1 MKSLNIKYKTL
12 SICIIASL
20 FSLTGCMETIDL
32 SDQIDAQPKLV
43 LYCRLCPQ
51 FDFTYIMLTSS
62 SVLYRWNDSDVNSFG
77 TSSIYALK
85 DGIVELSADGN
96 TWKRAVFDE
105 VRQQYL
111 ITQAELPIIEGHTYY
126 IRASHEGYPDVS
138 ASCTV
143 PYAREV
149 NFRFDTVTVQSDVH
163 WGEIWNEEHQD
174 LYAEWN
180 DYPGEQN
187 YYMLA
192 NKFIMTHY
200 YHSYNEDTHAYETDS
215 ITYSWNWWTPGLED
229 ENGSYKSVFSDEGK
243 DGQVM
248 RGLLEAFYE
257 ENDYDDFDNQEEYYL
272 LFLDRNCY
280 LYEKTLNTDYS
291 EFSAFLLEPM
301 HTYSNIEN
309 GFGLFGA
316 FNMQEAVQGHY
327 VRKGCPKR

>member
-1 MKSLNIKYKTL
+1 MHIKYKTL
-12 SICIIASL
+12 LICVITSL
-20 FSLTGCMETIDL
+20 FSLVGCEDIVDL
-32 SDQIDAQPKLV
+32 SDQIDAQSKLV

-51 FDFTYIMLTSS
+51 LDSTYIALTYSN
-62 SVLYRWNDSDVNSFG
+62 VLYRT
-77 TSSIYALK
+77 TSEGGDPYSMYQRVEMLS

-105 VRQQYL
+105 ARQQYL
-111 ITQAELPIIEGHTYY
+111 ITQAELPILEGHTYY
-126 IRASHEGYPDVS
+126 IRASHAGYPDVS

-200 YHSYNEDTHAYETDS
+200 YNSYNEDTHAYETDS
-215 ITYSWNWWTPGLED
+215 ITYSWDWWTPGLED

-257 ENDYDDFDNQEEYYL
+257 ENDYYDFDNQEEYYL

-280 LYEKTLNTDYS
+280 LYEKTLNSDYS
-291 EFSAFLLEPM
+291 GLSTFLLEPL

-316 FNMQEAVQGHY
+316 FSLQEI
-327 VRKGCPKR
+327 P

>member
-1 MKSLNIKYKTL
+1 MKSTNIQYKIL
-12 SICIIASL
+12 L
-20 FSLTGCMETIDL
+20 FSVIAFCLSFIGCQDVVDL
-32 SDQIDAQPKLV
+32 SDQIAAQPKLV

-51 FDFTYIMLTSS
+51 FDSTYIALTYSN
-62 SVLYRWNDSDVNSFG
+62 VLYRTTSEGGDSFG
-77 TSSIYALK
+77 MGQHVEMLK

-96 TWKRAVFDE
+96 IWKRAVFDE
-105 VRQQYL
+105 ARQQYL

-149 NFRFDTVTVQSDVH
+149 NFRFDMVTVQSDVH
-163 WGEIWNEEHQD
+163 WGEIWDKEHQD

-200 YHSYNEDTHAYETDS
+200 YHSYNEETHAYETDS
-215 ITYSWNWWTPGLED
+215 VTYSWNWWTPGLED

-257 ENDYDDFDNQEEYYL
+257 ENDYDDFDNQEECNL

-280 LYEKTLNTDYS
+280 LYEKTLNDSDFS
-291 EFSAFLLEPM
+291 EFSSLLLEPM

-316 FNMQEAVQGHY
+316 FSMLTVN
-327 VRKGCPKR
+327 